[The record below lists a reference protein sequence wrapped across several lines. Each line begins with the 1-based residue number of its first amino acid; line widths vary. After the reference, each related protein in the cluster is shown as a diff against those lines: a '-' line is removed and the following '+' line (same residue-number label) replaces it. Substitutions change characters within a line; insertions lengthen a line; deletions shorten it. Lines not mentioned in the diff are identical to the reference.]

1 MAEVSFDWALERLEE
16 IVDLLETGQ
25 LELEQSLALFEEG
38 VKLSVFCQ
46 KELRK
51 TDGKVQRLIKKLD
64 GSLEVTDVEE

>member
-1 MAEVSFDWALERLEE
+1 MAELSFDRALERLEE
-16 IVDLLETGQ
+16 IVEMLETGQ
-25 LELEQSLALFEEG
+25 MELEQSLALFEEG

-64 GSLEVTDVEE
+64 GSLEFTDLEE

>member
-1 MAEVSFDWALERLEE
+1 MAEVSFDRALERLEE
-16 IVDLLETGQ
+16 IVEMLETGQ
-25 LELEQSLALFEEG
+25 MDLEQSLALFEEG

-64 GSLEVTDVEE
+64 GSLEVTDLEE

>member
-1 MAEVSFDWALERLEE
+1 MAELSFDRALERLEE
-16 IVDLLETGQ
+16 IVEMLETGQ
-25 LELEQSLALFEEG
+25 MELERSLALFEEG

-64 GSLEVTDVEE
+64 GSLEVADLEE

>member
-1 MAEVSFDWALERLEE
+1 MAEVSFDRALERLEE
-16 IVDLLETGQ
+16 IVELLETGQ
-25 LELEQSLALFEEG
+25 LELEQSLVLFEEG

-64 GSLEVTDVEE
+64 GSLEVTDLEE

>member
-64 GSLEVTDVEE
+64 GSLEVTDMEE

>member
-1 MAEVSFDWALERLEE
+1 MAEVSFDRALERLEE
-16 IVDLLETGQ
+16 IVELLETGQ

-64 GSLEVTDVEE
+64 GSLEVTDLEE

>member
-64 GSLEVTDVEE
+64 GSLEVTDTEA